1 MKSNN
6 FIPSAELP
14 LEQKINL
21 ETARINWHEL
31 QPHFARGNCIYVAP
45 ELDLVD
51 IAHKIATDDSATI
64 ALLIHK
70 GKISKVSDIMAQ
82 QYFDR
87 NQPMWAV
94 VVKPYVLI
102 QPDNT
107 IVESK

>member
-1 MKSNN
+1 MKPNN
-6 FIPSAELP
+6 FIPSDELP

-31 QPHFARGNCIYVAP
+31 QPHFARGSCIYVAP
-45 ELDLVD
+45 ELDLVN
-51 IAHKIATDDSATI
+51 IAHMIAADDSTTI
-64 ALLIHK
+64 ALLIHE
-70 GKISKVSDIMAQ
+70 GKIGKVSDIMAQ
-82 QYFDR
+82 QYFDC

-94 VVKPYVLI
+94 VVRPYVLI